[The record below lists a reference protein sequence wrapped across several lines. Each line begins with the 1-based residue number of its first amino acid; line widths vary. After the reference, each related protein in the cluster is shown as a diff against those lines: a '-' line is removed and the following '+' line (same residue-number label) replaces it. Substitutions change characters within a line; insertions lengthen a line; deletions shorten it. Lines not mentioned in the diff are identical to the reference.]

1 VVGADRPVTPAAGS
15 PAPDFTARNQYGEPV
30 RLADFRGRRDVVLV
44 FYPYAFSGVCTSE
57 LTTLRDRPDLL
68 AAAEFLAISC
78 DPMFTLRAYADA
90 QKLEFSLL
98 TDFWP
103 HGEIARSYGVF
114 DEAHGC
120 ALRGTFVIDHTGT
133 IRWSVVNQIPE
144 PRNPADY
151 ATALTNL
158 GHDLG

>member
-1 VVGADRPVTPAAGS
+1 MTPAIGS
-15 PAPDFTARNQYGEPV
+15 RAPDFSARNQYGEHV

-57 LTTLRDRPDLL
+57 LTALRDRPDLL

-90 QKLEFSLL
+90 QKLGFGLL

-103 HGEIARSYGVF
+103 HGAIASSYGVF
-114 DEAHGC
+114 DSDRGC
-120 ALRGTFVIDHTGT
+120 AVRGTFVVDRTGV
-133 IRWSVVNQIPE
+133 IRWSVVNAIPE
-144 PRNPADY
+144 ARDPDDY
-151 ATALTNL
+151 AAALTKL
-158 GHDLG
+158 GIDLG

>member
-1 VVGADRPVTPAAGS
+1 VTPATGS
-15 PAPDFTARNQYGEPV
+15 RAPDFTARNQHGEQV
-30 RLADFRGRRDVVLV
+30 RLSDYAGRSDVVLV

-57 LTTLRDRPDLL
+57 LAALRDRPDLL

-90 QKLEFSLL
+90 QKLEFGLL

-103 HGEIARSYGVF
+103 HGAIASSYGVF
-114 DEAHGC
+114 DAERGC
-120 ALRGTFVIDHTGT
+120 ALRGTFVVDRSGVV
-133 IRWSVVNQIPE
+133 RWSVVNPIPE
-144 PRNPADY
+144 ARNLDDY
-151 ATALTNL
+151 ARALATL

>member
-1 VVGADRPVTPAAGS
+1 MTPAVGS
-15 PAPDFTARNQYGEPV
+15 RAPDFTARNQYGEHV

-90 QKLEFSLL
+90 QKLDFNLL

-103 HGEIARSYGVF
+103 HGAIASAYGVF
-114 DEAHGC
+114 DPDRGC
-120 ALRGTFVIDHTGT
+120 PLRGTFVVDQSGT
-133 IRWSVVNQIPE
+133 IRWSVVNPIPE
-144 PRNPADY
+144 ARNPDDY
-151 ATALTNL
+151 ARALASL